1 MATKKLSQIKVPLW
15 VFLPSQLGLY
25 RLGCSQVTDSG
36 VAKIH
41 KFELGVD
48 KDWVGSCSPYELGL
62 GQLGLGRSRP
72 FRLEPLDWVRVRTVG
87 GR

>member
-1 MATKKLSQIKVPLW
+1 MGLSPLG
-15 VFLPSQLGLY
+15 S
-25 RLGCSQVTDSG
+25 SQVTDSG

-72 FRLEPLDWVRVRTVG
+72 YELGLG
-87 GR
+87 